1 MTFLLAAA
9 LEKVS
14 GGKAGLLCVL
24 TPASGMLCHLHPPN
38 LLVSVNC
45 ESYLAVHQWA
55 LGEITE

>member
-14 GGKAGLLCVL
+14 GGKAGLLSVL

-38 LLVSVNC
+38 LLVSVSC

-55 LGEITE
+55 LGEIRE